1 MPELSKLSLERLATC
16 HPDLQ
21 KVVTE
26 AAKSF
31 DFTVACGHRGEQ
43 EQDEAFAR
51 GFSKLKFPHS
61 RHNSFPSHAVDL
73 VPYPVD
79 WHDEGRFNAM
89 VVALKAA
96 ALAMGVN
103 IECGADWVSF
113 KDSPHVQLPKG
124 AS

>member
-21 KVVTE
+21 KVVIE
-26 AAKSF
+26 AAKTF

-43 EQDEAFAR
+43 DQNEAYAR

-79 WHDEGRFNAM
+79 WSDVGRFNAM
-89 VVALKAA
+89 AAALKAA
-96 ALAMGVN
+96 ALALGIN
-103 IECGADWVSF
+103 IEWGGDFRGGW
-113 KDSPHVQLPKG
+113 DRPHYQLPKG